1 MLITVRAYQHSD
13 LDLILLG
20 KAMGRNYSGF
30 IRECLRCYLRGVP
43 LRAGIPTLSF
53 VSDGE
58 LKGQMMQTAVTL
70 KESEDADVIAMMKNI
85 RDRYKNNFVKNIVR
99 MYTAAQCIAAY
110 ANNAFAF
117 AHLSKSTEERLRDT
131 EVLPV
136 PNVPKVKRVYA
147 QPFIPRPKY
156 KSEVVSEKEVKASA
170 TAVTERTPASVPV
183 ATAPVV
189 TTPTPVLPEQP
200 VMPAT
205 EASAP
210 LAEETVSIPPVQT
223 APTVINAQN
232 VPEQK
237 NTASWG
243 AESSWGDVDT
253 RETISQDASEK
264 IGAEEDA
271 LLDAFL
277 GIIG

>member
-20 KAMGRNYSGF
+20 RAMGRNYSGF

-99 MYTAAQCIAAY
+99 MYTATQCIAAY
-110 ANNAFAF
+110 ANNSFAF
-117 AHLSKSTEERLRDT
+117 AHLSKSAEERLRDT
-131 EVLPV
+131 GVLPV

-156 KSEVVSEKEVKASA
+156 KSEVVSEEEVKASA
-170 TAVTERTPASVPV
+170 TAMAKRTPVSVPV
-183 ATAPVV
+183 ATAPVATV
-189 TTPTPVLPEQP
+189 STPVLSEQP
-200 VMPAT
+200 VMPVT
-205 EASAP
+205 EAPVS
-210 LAEETVSIPPVQT
+210 LAEEVVSVPPVQT
-223 APTVINAQN
+223 VPTVANTQS
-232 VPEQK
+232 VPEQS
-237 NTASWG
+237 NTASLG
-243 AESSWGDVDT
+243 AESSWGDIDT
-253 RETISQDASEK
+253 RETISQDDSDK